1 MPVNADISLG
11 QALIYSVTEG
21 DQIFYRF
28 KLHNGEEGKISL
40 PVIES
45 LSLNIL
51 ALPATVAT
59 DDLALA
65 MYKDDVVHSEV
76 LLELIQKADTN
87 FVKKLIQ
94 TRVSIDRF
102 RDFIAKAATTDVVT
116 QELLKKADLEYVNS
130 ALHGKVDRGQVYTID
145 KVHEV
150 MMQFIGSRAVYN
162 IAARDSLEY
171 GMNPFVWVIDASDD
185 HSPFVKSPALYKW
198 NKNHWVYLGTVGNFG
213 SGNVDFSNYY
223 TKEEIDSLLDV
234 VLPEITG
241 DEDVGKV
248 ISVSYEYV
256 NGQPVYKYVLSEVQS
271 GTVDTSALEQ
281 QIRDEA
287 TAREQGDTALSA
299 MIDQRCSAIIT
310 DTQSAINVLRTSVQ
324 DAASRLDTHDDRIT
338 TLEQNQGNVDFSPV
352 IALIGE
358 EATNRERADESIQQ
372 SIVEVTNRLTTDFNN
387 MVSSVGE
394 FHDAINEEL
403 NVVKAFVSDHES
415 RITTLESQG
424 GGGGEQDLS
433 PIYTRLDAIET
444 TLGSVNT
451 KVTTILS
458 NEFDQEV

>member
-1 MPVNADISLG
+1 MPGNTDISLG

-21 DQIFYRF
+21 DKIFYRF
-28 KLHNGEEGKISL
+28 KLYNGEEGKISL

-51 ALPATVAT
+51 ALPAIVTT
-59 DDLALA
+59 DNLALA
-65 MYKDDVVHSEV
+65 MYKDDIVHSEV

-102 RDFIAKAATTDVVT
+102 RDFVAKAATTDVVT

-162 IAARDSLEY
+162 IASRDSLEY

-185 HSPFVKSPALYKW
+185 TSPFVQSPALYKW

-223 TKEEIDSLLDV
+223 TKAEIDSFLTN
-234 VLPEITG
+234 VLPVITG
-241 DEDVGKV
+241 DDDIGKV
-248 ISVSYEYV
+248 VTVSYEYE

-281 QIRDEA
+281 LIRDESI
-287 TAREQGDTALSA
+287 AREQGDTALSIN
-299 MIDQRCSAIIT
+299 IDQRCNAIVT
-310 DTQSAINVLRTSVQ
+310 DTQRA
-324 DAASRLDTHDDRIT
+324 IT
-338 TLEQNQGNVDFSPV
+338 TLQTSIQGAESRLNTHDERITALEANQGNVDFSSI

-358 EATNRERADESIQQ
+358 EATFREQADEGLGQ
-372 SIVEVTNRLTTDFNN
+372 SIVAVSEHLTTSFND
-387 MVSSVGE
+387 MVARVGE
-394 FHDAINEEL
+394 YHNAIRVEL
-403 NVVKAFVSDHES
+403 DGTQTTVNDHEN
-415 RITTLESQG
+415 RISLLEDQSG
-424 GGGGEQDLS
+424 GGDQDLS
-433 PIYTRLDAIET
+433 PIYARLDAIES

-451 KVTTILS
+451 KVTTILVD
-458 NEFDQEV
+458 EFDQEV

>member
-1 MPVNADISLG
+1 MPGNTDISLG

-21 DQIFYRF
+21 DKIFYRF
-28 KLHNGEEGKISL
+28 KLYNGEEGKISL

-51 ALPATVAT
+51 ALPAIVTT
-59 DDLALA
+59 DNLALA
-65 MYKDDVVHSEV
+65 MYKDDIVHSEV

-102 RDFIAKAATTDVVT
+102 RDFVAKAATTDVVT

-171 GMNPFVWVIDASDD
+171 GMNPFVWVIDASADT
-185 HSPFVKSPALYKW
+185 SPFVQSPALYKW

-223 TKEEIDSLLDV
+223 TKDEIDSFLTN
-234 VLPEITG
+234 VLPVITG
-241 DEDVGKV
+241 DDDIGKV
-248 ISVSYEYV
+248 VTVSYEYE
-256 NGQPVYKYVLSEVQS
+256 NGQPVYKYVLSEVQG

-281 QIRDEA
+281 LIRDESV
-287 TAREQGDTALSA
+287 AREQGDTALSIN
-299 MIDQRCSAIIT
+299 IDQRCNAIVA
-310 DTQSAINVLRTSVQ
+310 DTQRAITALQTSIQ
-324 DAASRLDTHDDRIT
+324 GAESRLNTHDERIT
-338 TLEQNQGNVDFSPV
+338 AI

-358 EATNRERADESIQQ
+358 EATFREQADEGLGQ
-372 SIVEVTNRLTTDFNN
+372 SIVAVSEHLTTSFND
-387 MVSSVGE
+387 MVARVGE
-394 FHDAINEEL
+394 YHDAIQVEL
-403 NVVKAFVSDHES
+403 NGVQTTVNDHEN
-415 RITTLESQG
+415 RISLLEDQG
-424 GGGGEQDLS
+424 GGGSQDLS
-433 PIYTRLDAIET
+433 PIYARLDAIES

-451 KVTTILS
+451 KVTTILA